1 MCNICITGEG
11 GSSIKCYS
19 ALLSN
24 MSPLL
29 KVLLQENNSSQLILP
44 DIPIKDIVNV
54 MNLIYTGE

>member
-1 MCNICITGEG
+1 MCNIWITGEG

-29 KVLLQENNSSQLILP
+29 KVLLQENSSQLILP